1 MRTGRMIAGLGL
13 GLGLGMLREGANYRQ
28 LMIKAGKEPTF
39 DDFWSK
45 SIFGKKKEA
54 PKTEE
59 GVKTPDMS
67 PKATLDTV
75 NKDAGVVQPKPEDAA
90 TTEPVNLDA
99 GPKATDLPAD
109 DVSAAVN
116 DAPETPVAG
125 SPDDLMIDE
134 MGVA

>member
-54 PKTEE
+54 PNTEE
-59 GVKTPDMS
+59 VVKEPVMS
-67 PKATLDTV
+67 PKATLETV
-75 NKDAGVVQPKPEDAA
+75 NKDAGVVQPKSEDAA
-90 TTEPVNLDA
+90 QTNPVNMDSA
-99 GPKATDLPAD
+99 PSGTDLPAD
-109 DVSAAVN
+109 EFSSAFN
-116 DAPETPVAG
+116 DAPETPMAG